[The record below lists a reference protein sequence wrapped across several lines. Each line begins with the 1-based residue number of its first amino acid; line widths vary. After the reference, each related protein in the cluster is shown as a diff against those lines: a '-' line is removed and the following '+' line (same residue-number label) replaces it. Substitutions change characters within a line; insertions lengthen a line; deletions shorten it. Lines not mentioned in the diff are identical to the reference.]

1 MLVYSILDAERQE
14 VIDHKPWL
22 GNCGKI
28 APIYRIMYYR
38 GIFSDELPLKKK
50 LTLHLQ
56 LEN

>member
-28 APIYRIMYYR
+28 AQIYRIMYYR
-38 GIFSDELPLKKK
+38 GIFSDELPLNSSFSN
-50 LTLHLQ
+50 LL
-56 LEN
+56 

>member
-38 GIFSDELPLKKK
+38 GIFSDELPLQNATKEEKMW
-50 LTLHLQ
+50 LV
-56 LEN
+56 

>member
-38 GIFSDELPLKKK
+38 GIFSDELPLKW
-50 LTLHLQ
+50 LLNYFT
-56 LEN
+56 